1 MIKNLL
7 VCALLVA
14 CLPLLAGCDA
24 LAKGAKGAANQAA
37 TRAVNSAND
46 AIADET
52 RRQSEKVINTA
63 GEVAAKKVQAV
74 GETPAEEKTEEEK
87 KAEADKKEAEEK

>member
-1 MIKNLL
+1 MKNLL
-7 VCALLVA
+7 GCALLVA

-37 TRAVNSAND
+37 NRAVNSAND

-52 RRQSEKVINTA
+52 RRQSEKVIETA
-63 GEVAAKKVQAV
+63 GDVAAKKITTV
-74 GETPAEEKTEEEK
+74 GEEPKEKTEEEK
-87 KAEADKKEAEEK
+87 KAEAEKKEAEGK